1 MDKFSRKAKFEQIK
15 YDMDA
20 VKFHSDKYLAGSVY
34 PLAKQCFQ
42 LVQYLKNRN
51 SYEIFQDQQKGEHKY
66 VEPIKL

>member
-15 YDMDA
+15 YDVDA

-51 SYEIFQDQQKGEHKY
+51 SYEIFQDQQNGGQKY
-66 VEPIKL
+66 VQSIKL